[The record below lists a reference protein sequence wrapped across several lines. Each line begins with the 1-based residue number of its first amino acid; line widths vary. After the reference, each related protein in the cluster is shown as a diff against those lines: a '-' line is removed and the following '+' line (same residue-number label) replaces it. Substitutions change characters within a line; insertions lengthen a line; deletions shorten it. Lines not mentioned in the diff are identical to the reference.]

1 MNDETALALRTI
13 VDANGNSIWN
23 PYDNTVFGK
32 KVVISE
38 FMPNIASGSKPIAF
52 GDFSQYWV
60 IVRSPVSIRSLTEAF
75 VELDQIGH
83 LAIEFLDGKLIHTD
97 AIKVMKMD

>member
-23 PYDNTVFGK
+23 SYDNTIFGR

-38 FMPNIASGSKPIAF
+38 FMPNMTSGGKPIAF